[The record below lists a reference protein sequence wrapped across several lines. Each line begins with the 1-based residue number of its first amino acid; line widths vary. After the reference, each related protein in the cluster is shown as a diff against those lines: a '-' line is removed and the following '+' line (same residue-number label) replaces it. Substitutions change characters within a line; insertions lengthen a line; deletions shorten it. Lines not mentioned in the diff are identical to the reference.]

1 MDQTKVNF
9 MIRLS
14 KMQSPKGTKIKKC
27 PHGHGLFAIKNFRK
41 GRLIGNIIGGKVVNI
56 ASEASKFALKVPER
70 KMWWDEIDSAKPEW
84 DSFIDH
90 SELENAKILF
100 ENFNSKKPQAKLV
113 ATKNIKRNKEIT
125 INYHNYGD
133 RLYKSRR
140 YKRTRSPLDN

>member
-100 ENFNSKKPQAKLV
+100 ENFNSKNRKQSLLQQK
-113 ATKNIKRNKEIT
+113 TSKEI
-125 INYHNYGD
+125 
-133 RLYKSRR
+133 RKLQ
-140 YKRTRSPLDN
+140 